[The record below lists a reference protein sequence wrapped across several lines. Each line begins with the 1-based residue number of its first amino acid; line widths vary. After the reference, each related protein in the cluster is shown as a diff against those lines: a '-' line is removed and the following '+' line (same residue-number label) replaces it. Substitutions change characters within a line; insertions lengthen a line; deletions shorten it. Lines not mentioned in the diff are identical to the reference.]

1 MERYISLL
9 KEFILQNCRQMI
21 REPSHILKYP
31 YTVPS
36 SPDSP
41 YYSMTLW
48 DWDSWFISVVMGQVE
63 LDTGEKGKF
72 FEYEAGCVR
81 NFLDHTGEDGVVP
94 ILISDQG
101 IMRRNLPGKDPLSE
115 NMHKPMLVQQA
126 ALLVQRSG
134 DASWIKPLME
144 KLGCFLNRY
153 LTSHVHQETGL
164 AYWQS
169 DFAVGVDNDP
179 SVFYRPDKSCGS
191 IYLNS
196 LLYRELL
203 AYGFLW
209 EMLGN
214 VKEANVWR
222 GKASKLAQAIQ
233 AHCWDERDGTFYS
246 ADLNLRPVDPNDWLH
261 QGAPRTWN
269 SLLMRVDCWS
279 SFLPLWAGFASQTQA
294 DRMLERYRDTRTF
307 NSRFGVRTLSQLEK
321 MYSLGASNNPSNWL
335 GPIWG
340 VSNYMVFRG
349 LLKYGFYEDA
359 RELAE
364 KTVRLFGQDLEKA
377 GSLHEFYHP
386 DNGEPIMTHGFQN
399 WNFLVLNM
407 IAYLEDRPMAVEF

>member
-1 MERYISLL
+1 MERYIKML
-9 KEFILQNCRQMI
+9 KEFIIENCCQMT

-36 SPDSP
+36 SPNSP

-63 LDTGEKGKF
+63 RDTGEKGKF

-81 NFLDHTGEDGVVP
+81 NYLDHTGDDGVVP
-94 ILISDQG
+94 IQINDKG
-101 IMRRNLPGKDPLSE
+101 IMTRKLPGKGPFDE

-126 ALLVQRSG
+126 AMLVQRSG
-134 DASWIKPLME
+134 DPSWVKPLME
-144 KLGCFLNRY
+144 KLGQFVNRY
-153 LTSHVHQETGL
+153 LTSHIHEETGL

-209 EMLGN
+209 EMLGE
-214 VKEANVWR
+214 VREANVWR
-222 GKASKLAQAIQ
+222 AKAQKLAEAVQE
-233 AHCWDERDGTFYS
+233 HCWDERDGTFYS
-246 ADLNLRPVDPNDWLH
+246 VDLNFRPVDPNDWLH
-261 QGAPRTWN
+261 RGAPRTWN
-269 SLLMRVDCWS
+269 SLLLRVDNWS
-279 SFLPLWAGFASQTQA
+279 SFLPMWAGIASRDQA
-294 DRMLERYRDTRTF
+294 QRMVERYRDPRTF
-307 NSRFGVRTLSQLEK
+307 NARFGVRTLSQLEK
-321 MYSLGASNNPSNWL
+321 MYNLGASNNPSNWL

-349 LLKYGFYEDA
+349 LEKYGFQEDA

-364 KTVRLFGQDLEKA
+364 KTVQLFGKDLETN

-386 DNGEPIMTHGFQN
+386 DTGEAIMTHGFQN
-399 WNFLVLNM
+399 WDFLVLNM
-407 IAYLEDRPMAVEF
+407 IAYLEDRPMATEF

>member
-1 MERYISLL
+1 MERYITQL
-9 KEFILQNCRQMI
+9 KNYILENCQQMT
-21 REPSHILKYP
+21 REPTHILKYP

-36 SPDSP
+36 SPNSP

-72 FEYEAGCVR
+72 FEYEAGSIR
-81 NFLDHTGEDGVVP
+81 NFLDHTKEDGVVP
-94 ILISDQG
+94 ILISDKG
-101 IMRRNLPGKDPLSE
+101 IMQRGIPGKSPLDE
-115 NMHKPMLVQQA
+115 NMHKPVLIQQTAMLVQ
-126 ALLVQRSG
+126 RTGSI
-134 DASWIKPLME
+134 SWVEPLME
-144 KLGCFLNRY
+144 KLGLFINRY
-153 LTSHVHQETGL
+153 LTSHIHKETGL

-203 AYGFLW
+203 AYGYLW

-214 VKEANVWR
+214 VKEANIWR
-222 GKASKLAQAIQ
+222 GKAQKLAQAVQ
-233 AHCWDERDGTFYS
+233 DHCWDERDGTFYS
-246 ADLNLRPVDPNDWLH
+246 VDLNLRPIDPNDWLH

-279 SFLPLWAGFASQTQA
+279 SFLPMWAGIASEEQA
-294 DRMLERYRDTRTF
+294 GRMAERYRDARTF
-307 NSRFGVRTLSQLEK
+307 NSRFGIRTLSRLEK
-321 MYSLGASNNPSNWL
+321 MYNLGASNNPSNWL

-349 LLKYGFYEDA
+349 LLKYGMYEDA
-359 RELAE
+359 RELAL
-364 KTVRLFGQDLEKA
+364 KTIRLFGQDLETS

-407 IAYLEDRPMAVEF
+407 IAYLEDRPMSTEF